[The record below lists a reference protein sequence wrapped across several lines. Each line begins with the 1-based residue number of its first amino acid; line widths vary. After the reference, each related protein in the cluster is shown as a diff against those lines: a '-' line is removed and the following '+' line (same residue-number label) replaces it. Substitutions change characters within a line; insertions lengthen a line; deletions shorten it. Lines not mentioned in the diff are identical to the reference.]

1 MKGKMKG
8 NMKIKYPNAS
18 PQKTFNDV
26 KVSDIFEYN
35 NDAFSVTAMRIKPVT
50 YMAVTYNAVEVETGT
65 LVAISGNKPVVI
77 LNGEYVVESYD

>member
-35 NDAFSVTAMRIKPVT
+35 NDAFSVTAMRIRPVT
-50 YMAVTYNAVEVETGT
+50 CMAVTYNAVDIETGT
-65 LVAISGNKPVVI
+65 LVAISGNMPVVI